1 MGHVFYDIFSI
12 INVSC
17 MHLKFYLDL
26 PIQNYVLQTGSYA
39 DDIGILLLGD
49 MRYTSL
55 GPTLFYFMTFN
66 LFLSFSIYTLS
77 YLLLALD
84 VYLNYE
90 ILF

>member
-1 MGHVFYDIFSI
+1 MGHAFYDIFSI

-26 PIQNYVLQTGSYA
+26 PIQKYGLQTASYA

-55 GPTLFYFMTFN
+55 DPT
-66 LFLSFSIYTLS
+66 
-77 YLLLALD
+77 
-84 VYLNYE
+84 
-90 ILF
+90 